1 MEPAYYGIKAYL
13 ENFSFKKSKVP
24 VISNVT
30 GMPMSEPDEIKEN
43 ITNQIVSPVMWE
55 DSMRFMLNEG
65 VDVFIE
71 LGPGSV
77 LKGLLKRID
86 KNAVCLGIDKAD
98 DLDELSKIF
107 N

>member
-1 MEPAYYGIKAYL
+1 MTEQ
-13 ENFSFKKSKVP
+13 
-24 VISNVT
+24 
-30 GMPMSEPDEIKEN
+30 DEIKKN
-43 ITNQIVSPVMWE
+43 VTKQIISAVMWE
-55 DSMRFMLNEG
+55 DSMRFMLDEG

-71 LGPGSV
+71 LGPGGV